1 MCAGAERLGPA
12 RGEAGS
18 VRDNPARSRRGRA
31 LHPPFTDFPIA
42 AYVFA
47 AAFDIGSA
55 AGGPHR
61 GWATE
66 LWHAGTFVLV
76 GGLCVCLLTMLTGF
90 LDLLSVPG
98 RYPGGVTR
106 TVLVHI
112 GVMSAV
118 FVIGSADTA
127 WRITEYHRQASTPVA
142 ILVLSV
148 AAAVGICVG
157 GAYGGTLV
165 FRFGVGVRAA
175 GPGPVPARAALPG
188 APVQAA
194 RHRLRR
200 GQAVRPPRP

>member
-1 MCAGAERLGPA
+1 M
-12 RGEAGS
+12 S
-18 VRDNPARSRRGRA
+18 DNPGHSRRGRA

-47 AAFDIGSA
+47 AAFDIVSA

-61 GWATE
+61 SWAAE
-66 LWHAGTFVLV
+66 FWHAGTFVLI

-90 LDLLSVPG
+90 IDLLSVPG
-98 RYPGGVTR
+98 RYPGVTR
-106 TVLVHI
+106 PVLVHI

-118 FVIGSADTA
+118 FMIGSADTA
-127 WRITEYHRQASTPVA
+127 WRITEYHRQASTPLA
-142 ILVLSV
+142 ILIFSV
-148 AAAVGICVG
+148 AAAVGVCVG

-175 GPGPVPARAALPG
+175 APGPAPIQAALP
-188 APVQAA
+188 AAQVQAA

-200 GQAVRPPRP
+200 GQAVRPPQP